1 MSQEKTIVVQIQ
13 PKNLA
18 IAVILTLVFGP
29 LGMFYATIPGG
40 IVMGVINLLIMI
52 ISFLTL
58 GIGSIFF
65 LFTWP
70 ICLIWTILSVNAQ
83 NKRAMA
89 ELMQFQPANF

>member
-1 MSQEKTIVVQIQ
+1 MPQEKTIVVQIQ

-40 IVMGVINLLIMI
+40 IVMGIINVLIMI